1 MPGDEADGTPGIR
14 RRLQS
19 FFHKRPTRESLI
31 ENGVIRNR
39 EVFGSSLEELYRK
52 SNRPIPEFVKKSIQC
67 IEAESMITMEGVYR
81 IPGKYSLVPI
91 LRTGLI
97 NVSTHII

>member
-52 SNRPIPEFVKKSIQC
+52 SNRPIPEFVKKAIQC
-67 IEAESMITMEGVYR
+67 IEVESMITMEGVYR
-81 IPGKYSLVPI
+81 IPGTYLI
-91 LRTGLI
+91 LIYKIIKRF
-97 NVSTHII
+97 VS